1 MLPRP
6 PPKDQFLSPNS
17 DYINQDLA
25 EAVRDSVRIKSS
37 PSSNQSHNSY
47 SSAQPP
53 DDPYTH
59 TGTRRTP
66 SPNPPRPIDVFNPTK
81 PSYDEVSPSWP
92 EVDNFDAMASGP
104 ASDQP
109 ALPSARMQQLQN
121 PFEEDEIE
129 PVGTGPV
136 KPPGFRNFT
145 LEENGTV
152 HPRRTKFSRAQ
163 TGTTTSSSSTSY
175 LLGSSPPSGHTNKIR
190 TRRSLSTNSYGFS
203 GDAPAMAALTEGQ
216 RKGVDEKKGS
226 RHADVI
232 DTWDPTGLGSAM
244 WHHAGPYDA
253 AAPSRNANLPTTK
266 APMKAFHKSASPV
279 VPPRGPNTISLSPPA
294 PPAKDTPRDI
304 PESDRRRPS
313 RGISTGRR
321 SAGGGLT
328 GQYSTS
334 VPKDGGYFPNIGE
347 EDPQDEATLARI
359 ERQRERE
366 SKRKALKAAWGID
379 TPEPFEDYG
388 GTPNDGPI
396 DVTDDDYFPE
406 SVSAPLP
413 IGRSIRSPGFR
424 LGSDPRTPSI
434 KEDSM
439 SPTLES
445 PPPFRAVVTAT
456 NVPPGG
462 IKRTKSLMQKIKTM
476 VRHKPESE
484 HTLSSGSNGRLGIG
498 GGRSMSMSTGLS
510 GIAAAE
516 KGQQTTPNVRRL
528 SSISTSARSPS
539 LTGSPVLEETESEL
553 EDAQSSHGGHGAAEG
568 NGLGLY
574 RDERRAG
581 W

>member
-1 MLPRP
+1 MGPLMVSACVAERCVYTN
-6 PPKDQFLSPNS
+6 QGSL
-17 DYINQDLA
+17 YI
-25 EAVRDSVRIKSS
+25 
-37 PSSNQSHNSY
+37 
-47 SSAQPP
+47 
-53 DDPYTH
+53 
-59 TGTRRTP
+59 
-66 SPNPPRPIDVFNPTK
+66 
-81 PSYDEVSPSWP
+81 
-92 EVDNFDAMASGP
+92 
-104 ASDQP
+104 
-109 ALPSARMQQLQN
+109 
-121 PFEEDEIE
+121 
-129 PVGTGPV
+129 
-136 KPPGFRNFT
+136 
-145 LEENGTV
+145 
-152 HPRRTKFSRAQ
+152 
-163 TGTTTSSSSTSY
+163 
-175 LLGSSPPSGHTNKIR
+175 
-190 TRRSLSTNSYGFS
+190 
-203 GDAPAMAALTEGQ
+203 
-216 RKGVDEKKGS
+216 
-226 RHADVI
+226 
-232 DTWDPTGLGSAM
+232 
-244 WHHAGPYDA
+244 
-253 AAPSRNANLPTTK
+253 
-266 APMKAFHKSASPV
+266 
-279 VPPRGPNTISLSPPA
+279 
-294 PPAKDTPRDI
+294 
-304 PESDRRRPS
+304 
-313 RGISTGRR
+313 
-321 SAGGGLT
+321 
-328 GQYSTS
+328 
-334 VPKDGGYFPNIGE
+334 
-347 EDPQDEATLARI
+347 
-359 ERQRERE
+359 
-366 SKRKALKAAWGID
+366 
-379 TPEPFEDYG
+379 
-388 GTPNDGPI
+388 
-396 DVTDDDYFPE
+396 VTDDDYFPE

-574 RDERRAG
+574 RGERRAG